1 MCWWW
6 PRNGHDHRAAGL
18 TIRALAVAL
27 IFALVGAVPGAV
39 HAASGGGTADR
50 TKLTDVVSTSV
61 DSTPTGTLTTTV
73 VGHQGTAGDRVGT
86 AAQRPGSV
94 AEAVVP
100 SGTQQIGLSW
110 AGDLRAQFQIR
121 TRANAGGAWSSPL
134 GLEGDPEEAPNVD
147 PARAGVG
154 PVWLGTRG
162 VSAVRILVTNGLVS
176 DLRVDAMSFEPAA
189 SAAGTTTRAASSGI
203 ATPATPAGGPPV
215 HVRSSWAPGGW
226 VAANPECSPSPDVN
240 DDLLHAVVHHADTSN
255 AYAQADVP
263 GILAGMY
270 RFHTTTQQWCDIA
283 YNFFVD
289 RFGRVWEGR
298 SGGMD
303 HAIEGGHAKGFNK
316 QSVGIALLGTHQT
329 GGTYPAVT
337 PSAAELLS
345 LRDVLAWKL
354 GAQGIDPQATVS
366 VISSGNTRYA
376 EGVAVSLPA
385 IGGHGDNGYTSCPG
399 DLARKRLP
407 QLRLDVASR
416 IDSTNDPNRWRPHV
430 TGARYWKQ
438 MIVDAEGQV
447 LTPSR
452 IGLFTSSVVRA
463 GFPQG
468 ELTAAVIL
476 SPAADGRI
484 GLVDRLYRSAFGR
497 SPDTAGLRTNVARRD
512 AGTARRDLAHS
523 FLVSS
528 EFARRYGS
536 PDNAAFTALLFR
548 NALGREA
555 TQHDLDYWTSR
566 LVAGLAR
573 QDMLIQ
579 FSQSA
584 EHKARVRPQTQVTIA
599 FFAML
604 QRAPSE
610 QSRVYWQPRLT
621 AGTPTRDLVVGL
633 LRSAEY
639 LARF

>member
-1 MCWWW
+1 MA
-6 PRNGHDHRAAGL
+6 NAA
-18 TIRALAVAL
+18 
-27 IFALVGAVPGAV
+27 P
-39 HAASGGGTADR
+39 GGGAAD
-50 TKLTDVVSTSV
+50 LPQLVAVVATSV
-61 DSTPTGTLTTTV
+61 DSTPAGTLTTTV
-73 VGHQGTAGDRVGT
+73 VGHRGPAGTRE
-86 AAQRPGSV
+86 AAAARRPGSV
-94 AEAVVP
+94 TEAVVP
-100 SGTQQIGLSW
+100 KGTQQIGLSW
-110 AGDLRAQFQIR
+110 AGDPRAQFQIR
-121 TRANAGGAWSSPL
+121 TRDHAGAAWSSPM
-134 GLEGDPEEAPNVD
+134 GLEGDPEEAPEVD
-147 PARAGVG
+147 QARAGVG

-162 VSAVRILVTNGLVS
+162 VSAVRIRVTNGLVS
-176 DLRVDAMSFEPAA
+176 DLRVDAMSFEPAT
-189 SAAGTTTRAASSGI
+189 SAAGATTRAASSTI

-226 VAANPECSPSPDVN
+226 VAVNPECSPSPEVN
-240 DDLLHAVVHHADTSN
+240 EDFLHAVVHHSDTSN
-255 AYAQADVP
+255 SYVQADVP

-270 RFHTTTQQWCDIA
+270 RFHTTTQKWCDIA

-289 RFGRVWEGR
+289 RFGGVWEGR

-337 PSAAELLS
+337 PSAAALLS

-354 GAQGIDPQATVS
+354 GSQGIDPQANVS
-366 VISSGNTRYA
+366 VTSSGNTRYA

-407 QLRLDVASR
+407 QLRIDVASR
-416 IDSTNDPNRWRPHV
+416 IATTNDPTRWRPHG

-468 ELTAAVIL
+468 ELTASVIL

-512 AGTARRDLAHS
+512 AGTPRRDLAQS
-523 FLVSS
+523 FLMSS
-528 EFARRYGS
+528 EFVRRYGS
-536 PDNAAFTALLFR
+536 PDNAAFTTLLFR

-555 TQHDLDYWTSR
+555 TQRDLDYWTPR

-584 EHKARVRPQTQVTIA
+584 EHKARVRTQTQLTTA

-604 QRAPSE
+604 WRAPSE
-610 QSRVYWQPRLT
+610 QSRAYWEPRLT